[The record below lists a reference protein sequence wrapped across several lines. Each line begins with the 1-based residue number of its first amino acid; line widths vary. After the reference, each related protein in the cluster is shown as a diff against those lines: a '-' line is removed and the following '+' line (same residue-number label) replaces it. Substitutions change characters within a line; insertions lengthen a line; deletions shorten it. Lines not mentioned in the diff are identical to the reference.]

1 MKKLITCIALITVM
15 GAFTGCGSTDSSS
28 DGSMVA
34 TAPISS
40 SSVAA
45 EASSAANDESSQKS
59 ADESSTEDNTSS
71 VTDVTESGSN
81 DTPADPTPADDN
93 DFTLVEDTNLTNLS
107 MVPLEGT
114 WVCGDAVITFHD
126 CDWNLCAFDFTS
138 EDGTYIGTA
147 RLEQLKLSEN
157 DKVFYYNLYTNDGG
171 YVIGFMADENATTP
185 TALICPQSKTPEF
198 VRSESGDTL
207 TRTAEGVKSE
217 DYLGVW
223 ACDRCIISINADDD
237 GFYADVDWSYSP
249 GETLRHET
257 WHYTCTYNT
266 ENATMEC
273 SNGKYTET
281 NRKDENNED
290 VKVHYTD
297 GTAVFVM
304 RQGTLTWNDNM
315 RDCAEGM
322 TFYPAGM

>member
-1 MKKLITCIALITVM
+1 MSRGLRSFFLRATFAGALPWHELVH
-15 GAFTGCGSTDSSS
+15 
-28 DGSMVA
+28 
-34 TAPISS
+34 
-40 SSVAA
+40 AA
-45 EASSAANDESSQKS
+45 LTRK
-59 ADESSTEDNTSS
+59 
-71 VTDVTESGSN
+71 GLRPL
-81 DTPADPTPADDN
+81 TPLGGDRTH
-93 DFTLVEDTNLTNLS
+93 ECTN
-107 MVPLEGT
+107 
-114 WVCGDAVITFHD
+114 
-126 CDWNLCAFDFTS
+126 
-138 EDGTYIGTA
+138 
-147 RLEQLKLSEN
+147 
-157 DKVFYYNLYTNDGG
+157 
-171 YVIGFMADENATTP
+171 
-185 TALICPQSKTPEF
+185 F
-198 VRSESGDTL
+198 VRTDRAKKRIAQKSGDTL